1 MDPTEATLY
10 GAIIAGVFALLG
22 VAIERLLRFWGR
34 LRCYPSCWKLEFLGP
49 EDSWEGTQ
57 EYPYER
63 ASEAIRAQYRFTL
76 DLFNGMQ
83 EPYALRELKVAIIL
97 DDQASP
103 LTDTP
108 RDVGPGM
115 PYRLSTGGPYNPLD
129 VINVPPRQFVHKN
142 LMGEF
147 GKEEVSVLASGSW
160 RRVEFVGKRPKRPLL
175 WRKTYRKTITKP

>member
-10 GAIIAGVFALLG
+10 GAIIAGVFTLLG

-34 LRCYPSCWKLEFLGP
+34 LRCYPSCWKLVFLGP
-49 EDSWEGTQ
+49 KDTFEGTQ
-57 EYPYER
+57 EYPCER
-63 ASEAIRAQYRFTL
+63 ASEAIRAQYRFAL

-97 DDQASP
+97 DDHESP

-108 RDVGPGM
+108 REVG
-115 PYRLSTGGPYNPLD
+115 SSGGPSNTLD
-129 VINVPPRQFVHKN
+129 VINVLPRQFVHKK

-147 GKEEVSVLASGSW
+147 GKEEVSVLASGRW
-160 RRVEFVGKRPKRPLL
+160 RRVELVGKRPKRPLL
-175 WRKTYRKTITKP
+175 WRRTYRKTIHKPA